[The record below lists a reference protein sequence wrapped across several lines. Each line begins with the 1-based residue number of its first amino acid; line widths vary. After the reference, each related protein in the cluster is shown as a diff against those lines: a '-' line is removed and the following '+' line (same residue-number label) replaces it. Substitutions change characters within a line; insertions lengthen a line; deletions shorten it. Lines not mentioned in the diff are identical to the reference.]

1 DSELREVFTNL
12 LLNAVDAIR
21 GEGSITVRT
30 WPEDGSAVVMV
41 RDTGEGM
48 TPEVRRRL
56 FDPFFTTKGTQGT
69 GLGMSVA
76 YGIARRHGAEVNVE
90 SEVGVGTVFRLN
102 FPALEDESPPP
113 EPRVRAN
120 VLLQGTERVLVV
132 DDQTEILNLLEDV
145 LRASGYEVAKAQ
157 SGADALTVLREQ
169 SFDLV
174 ITDLGMPGMSGWELA
189 RQTRSLF
196 QDMRVLLL
204 TGWAATLDPE
214 EIQRNGVNA
223 TLKKPFEMD
232 ELLRVVRDVLGPV
245 KARKAA

>member
-1 DSELREVFTNL
+1 
-12 LLNAVDAIR
+12 
-21 GEGSITVRT
+21 
-30 WPEDGSAVVMV
+30 
-41 RDTGEGM
+41 M

-56 FDPFFTTKGTQGT
+56 FDPFFTTKGAHGT

-90 SEVGVGTVFRLN
+90 SEVGVGTVFRLS
-102 FPALEDESPPP
+102 FPALKDGERLP
-113 EPRVRAN
+113 EIRVRDKE
-120 VLLQGTERVLVV
+120 VLTGIERVLVV

-145 LRASGYEVAKAQ
+145 LRTAGYDVAKAQ
-157 SGADALTVLREQ
+157 NGADALEVLREQ

-189 RQTRSLF
+189 RQTRSQF

-214 EIQRNGVNA
+214 EIKRNGVDA

-232 ELLRVVRDVLGPV
+232 ELLRVVRDVLGPA
-245 KARKAA
+245 KAPKVA